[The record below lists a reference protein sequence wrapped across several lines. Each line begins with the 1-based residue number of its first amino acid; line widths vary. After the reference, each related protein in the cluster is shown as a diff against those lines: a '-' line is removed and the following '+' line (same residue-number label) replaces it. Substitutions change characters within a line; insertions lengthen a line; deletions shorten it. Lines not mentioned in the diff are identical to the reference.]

1 MRAAVVHEYGD
12 TPSVEE
18 FPEPRATDGHIVV
31 RVTAAGLNPVDPAI
45 VAGGS
50 PFRHPR
56 PPFVAGY
63 SGVGTLRSGQH
74 VYFQGPT
81 EPYGALAELTLVKEQ
96 DLMPFSDDVD
106 DVLVA
111 ALGPSGLAAWLALQW
126 RAQLVRGET
135 VLVLGSGGAVGRV
148 AVQAARIL
156 GAGRV
161 VAAARSDT
169 SLIRSR
175 QHGANATVKLMTGLD
190 LRPAL
195 RDAAP
200 DGYDVI
206 VDLLWGDPVLAA
218 IDVANVG
225 ARLVNV
231 SNQAG
236 TSAPLNAGA
245 FRNKRVTIMGHTNML
260 VPPDVTRSAFA
271 QLVRHARDGDVAV
284 DLERIPLDGIAE
296 AWARLRAG
304 ASRKLV
310 VAL

>member
-1 MRAAVVHEYGD
+1 MVL
-12 TPSVEE
+12 
-18 FPEPRATDGHIVV
+18 
-31 RVTAAGLNPVDPAI
+31 VTAAGLNPVDPGI

-63 SGVGTLRSGQH
+63 SGVGTLHSGQH

-96 DLMPFSDDVD
+96 DLIPFSDNID

-135 VLVLGSGGAVGRV
+135 VLVLGSGGAVGQV

-169 SLIRSR
+169 SL
-175 QHGANATVKLMTGLD
+175 V
-190 LRPAL
+190 
-195 RDAAP
+195 
-200 DGYDVI
+200 
-206 VDLLWGDPVLAA
+206 
-218 IDVANVG
+218 
-225 ARLVNV
+225 
-231 SNQAG
+231 
-236 TSAPLNAGA
+236 
-245 FRNKRVTIMGHTNML
+245 
-260 VPPDVTRSAFA
+260 RSAS
-271 QLVRHARDGDVAV
+271 RGRT
-284 DLERIPLDGIAE
+284 
-296 AWARLRAG
+296 LR
-304 ASRKLV
+304 SNS
-310 VAL
+310 